1 MIDIFPTP
9 AAAAVAATIKKDIEI
24 RRRILVKAVIALARH
39 EHSCTQPSLQI
50 KIYLPTYL
58 LNGLL
63 ILGWQT
69 VVVYLC

>member
-1 MIDIFPTP
+1 MIDIFPSP

-50 KIYLPTYL
+50 KIYLPTY
-58 LNGLL
+58 
-63 ILGWQT
+63 
-69 VVVYLC
+69 